1 MLWTSPF
8 VIRDRLK
15 ELLLEPQDLAQVTRV
30 IEVLLF
36 SVGDSTLGRQSR
48 LVNLA
53 HLMRTV
59 NEALSALRRLRNRL
73 VLLHAEAL
81 DR

>member
-1 MLWTSPF
+1 MGVPL

-15 ELLLEPQDLAQVTRV
+15 ELGLEPQDLARVTRV
-30 IEVLLF
+30 LEVLRF
-36 SVGDSTLGRQSR
+36 SVGDSTLDRQSR
-48 LVNLA
+48 LMNLA

-59 NEALSALRRLRNRL
+59 DEARSALRRLRNRL

>member
-1 MLWTSPF
+1 MGVPL

-15 ELLLEPQDLAQVTRV
+15 ELGLEQQDPAPPRVTESF
-30 IEVLLF
+30 IF
-36 SVGDSTLGRQSR
+36 SVTDSTLGREPTR
-48 LVNLA
+48 VNLA
-53 HLMRTV
+53 HLMRSV
-59 NEALSALRRLRNRL
+59 DEALSALRRLRNRL

>member
-1 MLWTSPF
+1 VSVPL

-15 ELLLEPQDLAQVTRV
+15 ELGLEPQDLARVTRV
-30 IEVLLF
+30 LEVLRF
-36 SVGDSTLGRQSR
+36 SVGDSTLDRQSR
-48 LVNLA
+48 LMNPA
-53 HLMRTV
+53 HLMRRV
-59 NEALSALRRLRNRL
+59 DEALSALRRLRNRL

>member
-1 MLWTSPF
+1 M
-8 VIRDRLK
+8 IRHQLK
-15 ELLLEPQDLAQVTRV
+15 ELLLEPQGLARVTRV

-36 SVGDSTLGRQSR
+36 SVGDSTIGRQSR

-59 NEALSALRRLRNRL
+59 DEALSAPRRLRNRL